1 MSKYN
6 FIGKFEIINGECAM
20 EIIEYFSSGN
30 KEHWISEIGKSD
42 WGAGHFLQKLLETEK
57 LKETVGE
64 NAEVLLLTNGE
75 SLVSFC
81 TFADF
86 DDIQPT
92 ELTPWIGFVYTFPEF
107 RGNRHAG
114 KLLSHAEKL
123 AKEKGFERIHIS
135 TNHVGLYE
143 KYGYEF
149 FRMMKDIDGEDSRVY
164 VKYIK

>member
-1 MSKYN
+1 
-6 FIGKFEIINGECAM
+6 M

-42 WGAGHFLQKLLETEK
+42 WGAGYFLQKLLGTEK

-86 DDIQPT
+86 DDIACQILQQP
-92 ELTPWIGFVYTFPEF
+92 
-107 RGNRHAG
+107 
-114 KLLSHAEKL
+114 
-123 AKEKGFERIHIS
+123 
-135 TNHVGLYE
+135 
-143 KYGYEF
+143 
-149 FRMMKDIDGEDSRVY
+149 
-164 VKYIK
+164 